1 MKTDRLIGILSILL
15 QKEKCTAPELAE
27 KFEVSRRTINRDID
41 TLCKAGIPV
50 STVQG
55 AGGGI
60 RIMEGYRIDR
70 TLLTSRD
77 MQMILAGLRSL
88 DSVSGSSYY
97 AQLMEKLQAGASDF
111 VSGRDSMLIDLSSW
125 YKESLAPKI
134 SLIQDAIEE
143 RRQIAFHYFAPG
155 GESVRMAEPYYL
167 IFKWSSWYVWGWCR
181 KREDFR
187 MFKLNRMEELKKTE
201 EKFVPK
207 QVPMPDLSNER
218 IFPANIRVKVLF
230 EPDAKWRLVEEFG
243 RDYGMYFSILSLIA
257 QGHNTR
263 GEIEGILRCEIGGY
277 LSKLI
282 GDYELVA
289 KRQPL
294 FEKSANKNVH
304 YAICDKFL
312 NFWFRYI
319 YKYNYMLEVGGND
332 KLRELAGKNYF
343 TYSGKVLEDWFRD
356 KMVETGAYTR
366 MGYWH
371 DRRGENEIDIIAI
384 DDLERRAAF
393 FEVKRQSRDIDLS
406 VLKAKADVFLKST
419 GLKGYDITYNGLCME
434 DM

>member
-1 MKTDRLIGILSILL
+1 MGCYDIGRWSKDRLIGILSILL

-50 STVQG
+50 STLQG

-60 RIMEGYRIDR
+60 RIMEGYRMDR

-243 RDYGMYFSILSLIA
+243 PHCFKEQEDGRL
-257 QGHNTR
+257 
-263 GEIEGILRCEIGGY
+263 
-277 LSKLI
+277 
-282 GDYELVA
+282 
-289 KRQPL
+289 L
-294 FEKSANKNVH
+294 FEMDYTDESSLMGWLLTFGEKA
-304 YAICDKFL
+304 
-312 NFWFRYI
+312 R
-319 YKYNYMLEVGGND
+319 
-332 KLRELAGKNYF
+332 
-343 TYSGKVLEDWFRD
+343 VLEPAEVRE
-356 KMVETGAYTR
+356 KLLKTAESIAAIYR
-366 MGYWH
+366 KE
-371 DRRGENEIDIIAI
+371 DRG
-384 DDLERRAAF
+384 
-393 FEVKRQSRDIDLS
+393 
-406 VLKAKADVFLKST
+406 
-419 GLKGYDITYNGLCME
+419 
-434 DM
+434 